1 MIVTAVQ
8 YYSAVKQTSVIGQG
22 LSFHAFRSLS
32 LTPRGA
38 RPLSPFV
45 EFETAWTPESD
56 PHQFVRL
63 VFPHFK
69 AKEVFHLVKQKH
81 ASPLGTFCKVLDK
94 RLTGD
99 QKPI

>member
-1 MIVTAVQ
+1 
-8 YYSAVKQTSVIGQG
+8 
-22 LSFHAFRSLS
+22 
-32 LTPRGA
+32 
-38 RPLSPFV
+38 LSPFV